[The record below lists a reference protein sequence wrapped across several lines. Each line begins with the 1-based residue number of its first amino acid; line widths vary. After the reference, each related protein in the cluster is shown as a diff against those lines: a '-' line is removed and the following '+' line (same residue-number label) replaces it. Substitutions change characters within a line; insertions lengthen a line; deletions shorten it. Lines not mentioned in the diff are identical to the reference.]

1 MEKEIYE
8 IQITISNL
16 NKEDYESLMVKT
28 KELAAASKKEV
39 KVANKNI
46 VKSDVNGQ
54 LSLAELEEKELIAF
68 MAGYRI
74 MRENSPTG
82 KYEFDFAA
90 IGLAHDYFKKW
101 KASQ

>member
-54 LSLAELEEKELIAF
+54 LSFAELEKKEKKAF
-68 MAGYRI
+68 IAGYRI
-74 MRENSPTG
+74 MRGETDTG
-82 KYEFDFAA
+82 KKYPFDEAARSLAMEF
-90 IGLAHDYFKKW
+90 YKR
-101 KASQ
+101 